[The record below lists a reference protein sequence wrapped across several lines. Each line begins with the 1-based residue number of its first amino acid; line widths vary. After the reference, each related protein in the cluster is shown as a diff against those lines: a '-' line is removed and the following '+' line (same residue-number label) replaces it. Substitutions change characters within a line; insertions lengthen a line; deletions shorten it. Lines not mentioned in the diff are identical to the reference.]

1 MGAAARNTVNLICNN
16 SSIELSLYL
25 FTKQNSIMQK
35 PINYSPKLLEP
46 LWVEHGYGTRFQ
58 GFQNLMRYRIRNILL
73 VSSLYDLYV
82 FEEDGRLY
90 ELIRHEYQG
99 LNLSHSPEITRVSG
113 GQEAIAIAK
122 EEKRF
127 DLIITTQHIEDMH
140 AARLAELVR
149 ESDLN
154 IPVILLAYDNRELS
168 ELVSHTDTSVFD
180 KIFIW
185 TGNFR
190 IIIAI
195 IKYLEDKVNV
205 DHDSRIVGV
214 QSIILI
220 EDNVRF
226 YSSFLPI
233 LYTEI
238 LEQSQRLISE
248 GINLSHK
255 FLRMRARPKILLC
268 STYEEAWEVFTNYE
282 QYILGIISDIDFMR
296 NGKQDPYAGIE
307 FAGNVTK
314 KHGDISILL
323 QSNNQD
329 MKKEAE
335 DLGVAFALKDSPTLL
350 QEVRKFTIENFGFG
364 DFIMRSESGIEV
376 GRAFNLQ
383 SLEQQL
389 ALVPEESI
397 KYHAERNHFS
407 NWLKARTEFWLA
419 HKLRPRKVTDFDTI
433 EELRQDLISSLRD
446 YRKLRQRGIITD
458 FKKESFDPQSG
469 FARIGGG
476 SLGGKARGLSFV
488 STLINNYQIQ
498 DQYEDVRIYIPP
510 AVVLG
515 TDVFDAFV
523 DENNLRDFAL
533 NATDDIEITQR
544 FLESKKF
551 PEEILGDLAAFLDLI
566 SEPLAVRSSSLLEDS
581 QYHPFAGVYETY
593 FLPNQHENPLI
604 RLSHVLDAIKRV
616 YASTFYQGAKTYI
629 KVTSYRLEEEKMAVI
644 IQKMVG
650 TEHDRKFYPDFS
662 GVAKSYN
669 FYPIPPQ
676 KSSDGTVAVALGL
689 GKTVVD
695 GGNTVKFSPVHP
707 NHLPQFFS
715 VKETMRNNQK
725 HYYALDLYSTEQNIE
740 ETHDVLI
747 KQYTLDQ
754 AEKDGSLFYVGSTYS
769 HENHVIYDGLSRS
782 GPRLVT
788 FAPILKHKIFPLP
801 QILELLLEMGSWG
814 MGTPIEIEFAVRM
827 SVQKNEPKE
836 FGLLQMRPLVLKRE
850 IEELKIEVANKDQ
863 LLCES
868 PWVLGHG
875 VLKDIKDIVYVD
887 YYTFERSKSKEV
899 AREVSMFNSTLL
911 SEKIPYLLIGVGR
924 WGTLDPWLGI
934 PVNWD
939 QISGARA
946 IVESSFKDFMVTP
959 SQGSHFFQNLTSFMI
974 SYFTVNSFKN
984 EGFVDWDWL
993 HEQPDADEKK
1003 YTKHIR
1009 LENPLTIKMNGQQ
1022 NKGIILKPNTIDGEF
1037 KKRKK

>member
-1 MGAAARNTVNLICNN
+1 
-16 SSIELSLYL
+16 
-25 FTKQNSIMQK
+25 MQK
-35 PINYSPKLLEP
+35 QIDYSRNLLEP
-46 LWVEHGYGTRFQ
+46 LWIEHGYGTRFQ

-90 ELIRHEYQG
+90 ELIRHEYQS
-99 LNLSHSPEITRVSG
+99 LNLTHSPEITRVSG
-113 GQEAIAIAK
+113 GHKAITIAK

-168 ELVSHTDTSVFD
+168 DLISHTDTSLFD

-190 IIIAI
+190 IILAI
-195 IKYLEDKVNV
+195 IKYLEDKMNV

-226 YSSFLPI
+226 YSSFLPS
-233 LYTEI
+233 LYTE
-238 LEQSQRLISE
+238 LLKQSQRLISE

-268 STYEEAWEVFTNYE
+268 SAYEEAWEYFTKFE
-282 QYILGIISDIDFMR
+282 EYILGIISDIDFMR
-296 NGKQDPYAGIE
+296 NGKQDPRAGIY
-307 FAGNVTK
+307 FARNVIK
-314 KHGDISILL
+314 KHGDIAILL
-323 QSNNQD
+323 QSINPK
-329 MKKEAE
+329 MKKEAD

-350 QEVRKFTIENFGFG
+350 QEVRKVTVENFGFG
-364 DFIMRSESGIEV
+364 DFIFRSENGVEV
-376 GRAFNLQ
+376 DRAFDLR
-383 SLEQQL
+383 SLEKQL
-389 ALVPEESI
+389 AVVPEESI

-433 EELRQDLISSLRD
+433 EDLRQDLISSLRD

-498 DQYEDVRIYIPP
+498 DQYEDIRVYIPP

-515 TDVFDAFV
+515 TDVFDTFV

-533 NATDDIEITQR
+533 NATDDVEITKR
-544 FLESKKF
+544 FLQAKKF
-551 PEEILGDLAAFLDLI
+551 PEEILGELAALLDLI
-566 SEPLAVRSSSLLEDS
+566 IEPLAVRSSSLLEDS

-604 RLSHVLDAIKRV
+604 RLSEVLDAIKRV
-616 YASTFYQGAKTYI
+616 YASTFYQGVKSYI

-650 TEHDRKFYPDFS
+650 SAHNDRFYPDFS

-676 KSSDGTVAVALGL
+676 KSSDGAVSVALGL

-695 GGNTVKFSPVHP
+695 GGNTVKFSPAHP

-715 VKETMRNNQK
+715 VKESLRNNQR
-725 HYYALDLYSTEQNIE
+725 YFYALDLSSNSQESY
-740 ETHDVLI
+740 ETHDVQV
-747 KQYTLDQ
+747 KQYSLDE
-754 AEKDGSLFYVGSTYS
+754 AENDGSLYYVGSTYS
-769 HENHVIYDGLSRS
+769 KENNTISDGLSRS
-782 GPRLVT
+782 GPRIVS
-788 FAPILKHKIFPLP
+788 FAPVLKHKIFPLP

-814 MGTPIEIEFAVRM
+814 MGTSVEIEFAVRM
-827 SVQKNEPKE
+827 SVKPNQPKE
-836 FGLLQMRPLVLKRE
+836 FGLLQMRPVVLKRE
-850 IEELKIEVANKDQ
+850 IEELKIEVTNKNQ

-875 VLKDIKDIVYVD
+875 VREDIKDIVYVD
-887 YYTFERSKSKEV
+887 YNTFDRSKSKEV
-899 AREVSMFNSTLL
+899 AQEVTTINSSLFAKQT
-911 SEKIPYLLIGVGR
+911 PYLLIGVGR

-974 SYFTVNSFKN
+974 GYFTVNSFKN

-993 HEQPDADEKK
+993 IKQPVITEKN
-1003 YTKHIR
+1003 YTKHVR
-1009 LENPLTIKMNGQQ
+1009 LKNPLTIKMNGQQ
-1022 NKGIILKPNTIDGEF
+1022 NKGIILKPNSKDD
-1037 KKRKK
+1037 